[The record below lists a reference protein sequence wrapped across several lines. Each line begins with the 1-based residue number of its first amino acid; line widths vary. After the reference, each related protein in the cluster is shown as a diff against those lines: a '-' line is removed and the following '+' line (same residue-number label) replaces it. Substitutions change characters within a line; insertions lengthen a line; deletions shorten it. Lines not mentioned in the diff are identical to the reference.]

1 MDRVKGRYQMRLNK
15 LQVEAIRAG
24 AKGHFGPAT
33 RVWLFGSRVNEQ
45 LAGGDIDLYIEPEIQ
60 EPAELVEAKLRFLLE
75 LHKQLGE
82 QQIDVVI
89 HRVACKKQLPIYQ
102 VAKDS
107 GVRLL

>member
-1 MDRVKGRYQMRLNK
+1 MRLNK
-15 LQVEAIRAG
+15 SQMEAIRAG
-24 AKGHFGPAT
+24 AKVYFGPAT
-33 RVWLFGSRVNEQ
+33 QMWLFGSRVNEQ

-60 EPAELVEAKLRFLLE
+60 DPSELVEAKLRFLLE

-89 HRVACKKQLPIYQ
+89 HRVACKTPLPIYQ
-102 VAKDS
+102 VAKNT